1 MKWLRFTVGILA
13 FAMVSALILS
23 SRPGPGRAQ
32 APSRP
37 ESPADTN
44 RMLQAQFD
52 RATPYG
58 QRVDGEAHK
67 LMESE
72 ASSEREARRLVD
84 EYAHTEGESQRAKI
98 KSKLSEVLDKQFD
111 LQQKRREMEVAQI
124 EKQLQKLR
132 ELMRKRSEARQTIV
146 EKRLDQLL
154 REAEGLGW
162 TPPSG
167 GGAYGN
173 RQQNFYAP
181 VLPYPPNPGGLQT
194 R

>member
-1 MKWLRFTVGILA
+1 MKWLRFSAGIVAL
-13 FAMVSALILS
+13 AMVSVILLTA
-23 SRPGPGRAQ
+23 RPEPSRAQ
-32 APSRP
+32 AQARP
-37 ESPADTN
+37 ESVPDTA
-44 RMLQAQFD
+44 RMWQFS
-52 RATPYG
+52 PYG

-72 ASSEREARRLVD
+72 ANSEREARRLVE
-84 EYAHTEGESQRAKI
+84 EYAHTDNETQRAKI

-124 EKQLQKLR
+124 EAQLKKLR

-162 TPPSG
+162 TSPSG
-167 GGAYGN
+167 GGPFGN
-173 RQQNFYAP
+173 RPAYYAP
-181 VLPYPPNPGGLQT
+181 QYAPQVITAPNPQT